1 MPPPEAEAGLLL
13 LLAAAAPRRRQHNA
27 ASSRQ
32 PRVGRKPPVMLPSAM
47 LVVVATTLV
56 VAVGASTDDLE
67 VDTAA
72 EIEAL
77 EASTQ
82 PTHGVHPMGADTRTL
97 VQHDGFPEELKEGAP
112 PAVAVLRP
120 DGTEHGSLALE
131 AFISMQV
138 EWRVI

>member
-1 MPPPEAEAGLLL
+1 VG
-13 LLAAAAPRRRQHNA
+13 PRQQA
-27 ASSRQ
+27 ASRAVSSAASKA
-32 PRVGRKPPVMLPSAM
+32 PKMLSSAM
-47 LVVVATTLV
+47 LVVVATTLAV
-56 VAVGASTDDLE
+56 RVGASTDDLE

-97 VQHDGFPEELKEGAP
+97 IQHEGFPEELKEGVP